1 MIAEEANPTVVM
13 GEGTDG
19 PGPEIAKQG
28 PSVSPRRGGRLQRFV
43 RVGTGVWIGL
53 GIVAAGFGLIAFTW
67 AKVAGLVDVAL
78 QLPYLVSGGLVGL
91 GLILLGLL
99 VTNLSIRRR
108 ESLERARQLDEV
120 REALVRLRNAVQG
133 GDE

>member
-1 MIAEEANPTVVM
+1 MIAEEANATVVM
-13 GEGTDG
+13 GEVADG
-19 PGPEIAKQG
+19 PGPELAKQESS
-28 PSVSPRRGGRLQRFV
+28 PSRRRGGRLQRFV
-43 RVGTGVWIGL
+43 RVGTGVWVGL
-53 GIVAAGFGLIAFTW
+53 FIVAAGFGLIAFTW
-67 AKVAGLVDVAL
+67 AKVAALVDVAL
-78 QLPYLVSGGLVGL
+78 QLPYLVSGGLGGL

-120 REALVRLRNAVQG
+120 REALVRLKNAVQG